1 MCGRGYAVQRT
12 LVSGNVST
20 RTKVATSFSRRNGDQ
35 SKEDGRGRYRDSVV
49 GVIRKFRPR
58 AGACVGLERL
68 WKRNGRRKRWAP
80 RVLELSSTRI
90 SPRGVKIFFHRLIPA
105 TDTHAPWP
113 PRSSLSSVPSR
124 VAHKPSFERFIT
136 EARVIACPRLSHS
149 RSLSTTCETLTRR
162 FPKLMREFRWER
174 NDATIRN
181 DRTAIFHY
189 PLAFFLSFF
198 FSRAP
203 CCTSMH
209 VFTVLFFEDFNLAA
223 IRSFIWFDS
232 ISFEFLFV
240 FNTVQYIRVGAIGN
254 CE

>member
-174 NDATIRN
+174 NDATIHN

-189 PLAFFLSFF
+189 PLAFFYLFSFHARHVARRCTFSRFCSSRISISPRFGLSFDLI
-198 FSRAP
+198 
-203 CCTSMH
+203 
-209 VFTVLFFEDFNLAA
+209 LFHLNFYSSLIRFN
-223 IRSFIWFDS
+223 
-232 ISFEFLFV
+232 ISGLEL
-240 FNTVQYIRVGAIGN
+240 
-254 CE
+254 